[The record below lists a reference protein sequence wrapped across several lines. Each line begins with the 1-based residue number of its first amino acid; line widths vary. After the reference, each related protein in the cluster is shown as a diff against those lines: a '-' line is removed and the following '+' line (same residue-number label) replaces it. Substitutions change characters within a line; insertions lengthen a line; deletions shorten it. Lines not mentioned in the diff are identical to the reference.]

1 MAKKI
6 ENSVL
11 VEEMQL
17 DRGIFNQKY
26 E

>member
-17 DRGIFNQKY
+17 DRVIFNQKY